1 MHECAQRLRRIAVR
15 RDEPAG
21 AANPQFRHGCAQ
33 EAGLASV
40 AGSGGAEKARRRLW
54 VDTSG
59 IDKGVEVQVTATVA
73 DLDYQPGDGF
83 HVEVRHPIPVAER
96 GDYREFG
103 ANP

>member
-1 MHECAQRLRRIAVR
+1 MVRVSRGKGAPARQEILLDILVR
-15 RDEPAG
+15 RDG
-21 AANPQFRHGCAQ
+21 RDSLD
-33 EAGLASV
+33 GLALDLSV
-40 AGSGGAEKARRRLW
+40 AGSGGAEGPALGRHLRDRQ
-54 VDTSG
+54 SR
-59 IDKGVEVQVTATVA
+59 VQVTATVA